1 MTTRKRRLERRE
13 LNIAFKRPEDYDEA
27 LSAVIG
33 QETLKVKLKSAFS
46 QYTGYLQDESAG
58 RPVILVYGETG
69 SGKTFAIEQLARAT
83 GLPMTTVSAPS
94 LSPPSYRGVTMQD
107 AFVRHWMQYRT
118 DRGIMFIDEINK
130 WCSTSMTRG
139 DKGAAGAED
148 IGNGIRS
155 QHELLR
161 YVEMDSINFV
171 DNAKDIPDLAGVEFN
186 TKNLLWVFGG
196 AFLELPRLIK
206 RRLAHGY
213 IPEKELWAQ
222 AQPGDFIAYGMVE
235 EFAMRIQTYAWT
247 VPLDGMQLVE
257 ILSTQELPKWQK
269 RFAQIGCE
277 LTIEPG
283 AVALVAHRAVAERIG
298 ARGAISL
305 MRRSMDDVFYH
316 VSRQQRTRFTVDSDM
331 IVTGQVLPDLE
342 VVADAL

>member
-1 MTTRKRRLERRE
+1 MTRSKRFARRDPTTP
-13 LNIAFKRPEDYDEA
+13 FMRPEDYDEA
-27 LSAVIG
+27 LSIVIG

-46 QYTGYLQDESAG
+46 QYTAYLQDESAG

-69 SGKTFAIEQLARAT
+69 SGKTFAVEQLARAT
-83 GLPMTTVSAPS
+83 GLPLTTVSAPA
-94 LSPPSYRGVTMQD
+94 LSPPSYKGVTMQD
-107 AFVRHWMQYRT
+107 AFVRHWMEHRT
-118 DRGIMFIDEINK
+118 DRGILFVDEINK
-130 WCSTSMTRG
+130 WCQTSMTRG
-139 DKGAAGAED
+139 DKGSAGAED

-161 YVEMDSINFV
+161 YVEMDRINFI
-171 DNAKDIPDLAGVEFN
+171 DTAKDIPELAGVEFN

-196 AFLELPRLIK
+196 AFLELPQLIK

-213 IPEKELWAQ
+213 MPEKELWGHALP
-222 AQPGDFIAYGMVE
+222 ADFIAYGMVE

-247 VPLDGMQLVE
+247 IPLDGMQLVE
-257 ILSTQELPKWQK
+257 ILNTQELPKWRK
-269 RFAQIGCE
+269 RFAQIGCD

-283 AVALVAHRAVAERIG
+283 AVGLVAHRAFKEHIG

-316 VSRQQRTRFTVDSDM
+316 VSRQHRTRFTVDADM
-331 IVTGQVLPDLE
+331 IVTGQVLPELE
-342 VVADAL
+342 AI